1 MPQSLIEVRFYIL
14 SRRGSPAASLMRRVV
29 LSCTGW
35 SPDTSCTIVAT
46 VRDVK
51 GVGISF
57 VTSYK
62 FGKKVGAESV
72 TPGPSTSTVE
82 DDDCVITDK
91 ASESPLKFYPF
102 TIDWQQR
109 TCQQLVSNII
119 HSLE

>member
-1 MPQSLIEVRFYIL
+1 
-14 SRRGSPAASLMRRVV
+14 MRRVV

-35 SPDTSCTIVAT
+35 SPDTSCTIVAST

-72 TPGPSTSTVE
+72 TPDPSTSTVE
-82 DDDCVITDK
+82 DDDCVITGE
-91 ASESPLKFYPF
+91 ASESPLKFYPV
-102 TIDWQQR
+102 TIDWQQKA
-109 TCQQLVSNII
+109 CQQLGLQYHTLTRIRPGGPNVPLTRPVICI
-119 HSLE
+119 V